1 MKIKIT
7 SGSKDIMKVQ
17 ELLHDMRIN
26 QPTFQ
31 HSDIF
36 SIPNDYWVE
45 VESMLKKMKIGWK
58 KSNQQQQENFAVK
71 SKFTKR
77 DLVEMVRRIIN
88 EAKYRSVK
96 VTYSDGTFITTSL
109 NPNITDSEIKDYF
122 KIGRTANIGNAD
134 KDKIVTIK
142 NVEILPDEEF

>member
-1 MKIKIT
+1 MTRK
-7 SGSKDIMKVQ
+7 
-17 ELLHDMRIN
+17 EL
-26 QPTFQ
+26 
-31 HSDIF
+31 
-36 SIPNDYWVE
+36 
-45 VESMLKKMKIGWK
+45 K
-58 KSNQQQQENFAVK
+58 
-71 SKFTKR
+71 
-77 DLVEMVRRIIN
+77 EMVKKVIN

-122 KIGRTANIGNAD
+122 KIGRKANIGNGA